1 MEKFLDDGADILRS
15 AAAPSDRR
23 TSGLTPVTR
32 SEVLE
37 AALTLFA
44 SRGYHGTSLKDV
56 AQAVGL
62 RAPSLYNHIEA
73 KSDLLVEIVFDTLTH
88 VGADLEEAIAAH
100 ADLHDRL
107 YAATYVYALRHAVH
121 RREALVVNQ
130 DARHLPEHD
139 LSRAQSMRRHQER
152 QFRQIISHGVAAG
165 LFEVP
170 SPKLASFAIREMC
183 VSAARWF
190 HEGGDFTADDVA
202 SNYAVQALRMVQ
214 GPIR

>member
-1 MEKFLDDGADILRS
+1 MKQVLQDQDGPVARR
-15 AAAPSDRR
+15 DRR
-23 TSGLTPVTR
+23 ASGLSPVTR
-32 SEVLE
+32 TDILE

-44 SRGYHGTSLKDV
+44 ARGYYGTSLKDV
-56 AQAVGL
+56 AHAVGL

-73 KSDLLVEIVFDTLTH
+73 KSDLLVEIVFDTLSR
-88 VGADLEEAIAAH
+88 VGAELGEAIEAH
-100 ADLHDRL
+100 EDLHDRL
-107 YAATYVYALRHAVH
+107 YVSTYVYALRHAVH

-139 LSRAQSMRRHQER
+139 LNRAQALRRFQER
-152 QFRQIISHGVAAG
+152 QFRQIISDGVTSG
-165 LFEVP
+165 LFDVP

-190 HEGGDFTADDVA
+190 HEGGDFTAEDVA
-202 SNYAVQALRMVQ
+202 RNFAAQAVRMVQ

>member
-1 MEKFLDDGADILRS
+1 MKQLRGDDTGALRG
-15 AAAPSDRR
+15 AAARPDRR

-32 SEVLE
+32 SDVVE

-73 KSDLLVEIVFDTLTH
+73 KSDLLVEIVFDTLAH
-88 VGADLEEAIAAH
+88 VGADLEEAIAAN

-130 DARHLPEHD
+130 DGRHLPERD
-139 LSRAQSMRRHQER
+139 LGRAQSLRRHQER
-152 QFRQIISHGVAAG
+152 QFRQIISDGVTAG

-202 SNYAVQALRMVQ
+202 SNYATQAVRMVQ

>member
-1 MEKFLDDGADILRS
+1 MKKHLDDDTDAHRS
-15 AAAPSDRR
+15 AAARPDRR
-23 TSGLTPVTR
+23 SSGLTPVTR
-32 SEVLE
+32 SDVLE

-56 AQAVGL
+56 AHAVGL

-73 KSDLLVEIVFDTLTH
+73 KSDLLVEIVFDTLAH

-107 YAATYVYALRHAVH
+107 YAATYVYTLRHAVH

-130 DARHLPEHD
+130 DARHLPEHA
-139 LSRAQSMRRHQER
+139 LSRAQSLRRHQER
-152 QFRQIISHGVAAG
+152 QFRQIISDGVDGG

-202 SNYAVQALRMVQ
+202 SNYAAQAVRMAQ
-214 GPIR
+214 APIR